1 MSKVRILFMGTPD
14 FARTALE
21 SLVADEHFEIVGVV
35 TQPDRPAGRKMRLTP
50 SPVKELA
57 LEKGLKVFSPETV
70 NTPEFRSEI
79 EALGAESAAVVAF
92 GQLLGDA
99 FLAIFPKGAV
109 NVHGSLLP
117 KWRGAAPIQRSLMAG
132 DVETGV
138 ALQMVVKKL
147 DAGAV
152 LGVRKVA
159 LTEDDTALNV
169 YPMLAKL
176 GCELL
181 ATEYMD
187 YLRGNLTP
195 IPQDESMVTIA
206 PKIKKSE
213 AAIDWTRPAAEI
225 VNLVRGLAL
234 GPVPHA
240 RRAPEASGQSVGF
253 KIHRAK
259 LVVDS
264 GNAANASGKSL
275 AKPPGTVVEIAADGE
290 SFVVLAGDG
299 QGVRILEAQPESRAK
314 MAVRDYLK
322 GYPMSAGEVLQ
333 NGLVASLGSGETK

>member
-21 SLVADEHFEIVGVV
+21 SLHADDHFEIVAVV
-35 TQPDRPAGRKMRLTP
+35 TQPDRPAGRKMKLTP
-50 SPVKELA
+50 SPVKEFA

-70 NTPEFRSEI
+70 NTAEFRSEI

-99 FLAIFPKGAV
+99 FLALFPKGAV

-132 DVETGV
+132 DAETGV

-169 YPMLAKL
+169 YPTLAKL

-181 ATEYMD
+181 STEYMD

-195 IPQDESMVTIA
+195 IPQDEVLVTIA

-240 RRAPEASGQSVGF
+240 RRAAEAGGATF

-259 LVVDS
+259 LVPGLV
-264 GNAANASGKSL
+264 KS
-275 AKPPGTVVEIAADGE
+275 AKPPGSIVDVGLGSAVDADSE

-299 QGVRILEAQPESRAK
+299 QGVRVLEAQPESRAK
-314 MAVRDYLK
+314 MAVGDYLK
-322 GYPMSAGEVLQ
+322 GYPMSVGEVLQ

>member
-14 FARTALE
+14 FARTVLE

-35 TQPDRPAGRKMRLTP
+35 TQPDRPAGRKMKLTP

-57 LEKGLKVFSPETV
+57 LEKGLTVFSPETV
-70 NTPEFRSEI
+70 NTAEFCAEI
-79 EALGAESAAVVAF
+79 EKLGAESAVVVAF

-99 FLAIFPKGAV
+99 FLALFPKGAV

-132 DVETGV
+132 DSETGV

-152 LGVRKVA
+152 LGVRKVR
-159 LTEDDTALNV
+159 LSEDDTATNI
-169 YPMLAKL
+169 YPRLAKL

-181 ATEYMD
+181 STEYMD

-195 IPQDESMVTIA
+195 ISQDETLVTIA

-213 AAIDWTRPAAEI
+213 AAIDWTKPAAEI

-240 RRAPEASGQSVGF
+240 RRATEAGGQGASF
-253 KIHRAK
+253 KVHRAK
-259 LVVDS
+259 LV
-264 GNAANASGKSL
+264 ANLGTSASAPG
-275 AKPPGTVVEIAADGE
+275 ARAPGTVFEVAED
-290 SFVVLAGDG
+290 SFVVVAGDG
-299 QGVRILEAQPESRAK
+299 QGVRILETQPESRAK
-314 MAVRDYLK
+314 MSVRDYLK
-322 GYPMSAGEVLQ
+322 GYPINLGEVLQ
-333 NGLVASLGSGETK
+333 NGQAAPASSGDTK

>member
-1 MSKVRILFMGTPD
+1 MGTPD

-21 SLVADEHFEIVGVV
+21 SMVADEHFEIVAVV
-35 TQPDRPAGRKMRLTP
+35 TQPDRPAGRKMKLTP
-50 SPVKELA
+50 SPVKEFA
-57 LEKGLKVFSPETV
+57 LEKGLTVFSPETV
-70 NTPEFRSEI
+70 NTPEFRAEI
-79 EALGAESAAVVAF
+79 EKLGAESAVVVAF

-99 FLAIFPKGAV
+99 FLALFPKGAV

-117 KWRGAAPIQRSLMAG
+117 LWRGAAPIQRSLMAG
-132 DVETGV
+132 DAETGV

-152 LGVRKVA
+152 LGVRKIA
-159 LTEDDTALNV
+159 LTEDDTAANI
-169 YPMLAKL
+169 YPVLSKL

-181 ATEYMD
+181 STEYMD
-187 YLRGNLTP
+187 YLRGNLIP
-195 IPQDESMVTIA
+195 VPQDEALVTIA

-213 AAIDWTRPAAEI
+213 SAIDWTRPAAEI

-240 RRAPEASGQSVGF
+240 RRAATGDGGGATF
-253 KIHRAK
+253 KVHRAK
-259 LVVDS
+259 LVS
-264 GNAANASGKSL
+264 GSTKSGK
-275 AKPPGTVVEIAADGE
+275 APGTVIEVDDE

-299 QGVRILEAQPESRAK
+299 NSVRVIEAQPESRAK

-322 GYPMSAGEVLQ
+322 GYPMSVGEVLQ
-333 NGLVASLGSGETK
+333 NGLVAKETVARETTAGETTAREKK